1 MNERQIKFI
10 ELLLQDE
17 KYKPIHE
24 WAEKLKVSEKTLH
37 RDIEKINREIEFFNA
52 FIEKKSGVGVKINID
67 NANKKIFFEQIMKQM
82 KNKDEIQNISWSKDY
97 RIMDIA
103 LNFLLYT
110 EEKVLISDLAYKY
123 FVSRSSIVNDLRSVE
138 ESFQVYDIELERE
151 KGRVFITGKEE
162 NIRIALTDLIDS
174 LLKCSLDEKGDKYS
188 EANVMMTI
196 LDCFSESDLSNTEH
210 IIREFEEKENYY
222 FDENEYGRISISIL
236 VMVYRVRQKSY
247 IMNADVGKEY
257 ENNELYQT
265 IKWLNEKISMEFDL
279 PVSQDEMIQI
289 YQILQETH
297 LFYQTDQRIN
307 EKKHEKA
314 ESFVNDFIDAFS
326 IIMEINIREEFS
338 LYQNIKSHISLMV
351 DRVVENNQ
359 ARNPLVAQIK
369 EEYEEVTKICQIIC
383 WILEKKFLLPEIS
396 IDEICYLA
404 LYIQGEIMEQE
415 ENADILLVSNLSQGM
430 VNLIRHKLLTKHSKW
445 KIDGC
450 SYYEFCTKN
459 IHKYDFIISTQGL
472 EGKNR
477 NIPYVQISPVVTEMD
492 WNLIDKFFHYAKE
505 SSKWYLQ
512 KLVGTV
518 TDLKDIGCK
527 VEIVQENIPVM
538 INRESI
544 RIDGLKD
551 ITYLYTYQKGRE
563 NICRFSLDM
572 DKEQIKCLRIEMG
585 NWDYML
591 FASKL
596 FYYLGSCSEEVIKDF
611 TKILIER
618 STFGCIE

>member
-10 ELLLQDE
+10 ELLLKNE
-17 KYKPIHE
+17 KYKPVHE

-37 RDIEKINREIEFFNA
+37 RDIDKINREIEFFNA
-52 FIEKKSGVGVKINID
+52 FIEKKAGVGVKINID
-67 NANKKIFFEQIMKQM
+67 NANKKKFFEQIMKQI

-123 FVSRSSIVNDLRSVE
+123 FVSRSSIINDLCSVE
-138 ESFQVYDIELERE
+138 ESFQLHHIDLKKE
-151 KGRVFITGKEE
+151 KGRVFITGREE

-174 LLKCSLDEKGDKYS
+174 ILKCSLEENRDKYS
-188 EANVMMTI
+188 EANIMMTI
-196 LDCFSESDLSNTEH
+196 LECFSESDLSNTEY

-222 FDENEYGRISISIL
+222 FDENEYGRVSISIL
-236 VMVYRVRQKSY
+236 VMVYRVRQKY
-247 IMNADVGKEY
+247 FITDAEIGDDN
-257 ENNELYQT
+257 ENDELYRKT
-265 IKWLNEKISMEFDL
+265 KWLIEKISIEFNL
-279 PVSQDEMIQI
+279 QIPRDEMIQI

-297 LFYQTDQRIN
+297 LFYQIYQKIDERKQET
-307 EKKHEKA
+307 A
-314 ESFVNDFIDAFS
+314 EAFVNDFIDAFS

-338 LYQNIKSHISLMV
+338 LYQNIRSHISLMV

-359 ARNPLVAQIK
+359 ARNPLVTQIR

-383 WILEKKFLLPEIS
+383 WILEKRFSLPEIS
-396 IDEICYLA
+396 LDEICYLA

-415 ENADILLVSNLSQGM
+415 ENADILLVSNHSQGI

-472 EGKNR
+472 EGKNQ

-492 WNLIDKFFHYAKE
+492 WNLIDQFFHYAKE

-527 VEIVQENIPVM
+527 VEIIQDNIPIM

-544 RIDGLKD
+544 RIEGLKD
-551 ITYLYTYQKGRE
+551 ITYLYTYQKGGE
-563 NICRFSLDM
+563 NICRFSV
-572 DKEQIKCLRIEMG
+572 EQGNERIKGLKIEMG

-596 FYYLGSCSEEVIKDF
+596 FYYLGSCGDEVMTDF
-611 TKILIER
+611 TRILIER
-618 STFGCIE
+618 GSLDV

>member
-10 ELLLQDE
+10 ELLLQSE

-24 WAEKLKVSEKTLH
+24 WSEKLKVSDKTLH
-37 RDIEKINREIEFFNA
+37 RDIDKINREIESFNA
-52 FIEKKSGVGVKINID
+52 WIDKKAGVGVRINVD
-67 NANKKIFFEQIMKQM
+67 NANKKKFYEQIMKQM
-82 KNKDEIQNISWSKDY
+82 KNKDEIQNVSWSKDY

-110 EEKVLISDLAYKY
+110 EEKVLVSDLAHKY
-123 FVSRSSIVNDLRSVE
+123 FVSRSSIVNDLCSVE
-138 ESFQVYDIELERE
+138 QSLQIYHIELKRE
-151 KGRVFITGKEE
+151 KGYVFIDGKEE
-162 NIRIALTDLIDS
+162 DIRMALTELIDS
-174 LLKCSLDEKGDKYS
+174 LLKCSLDENGDKYS
-188 EANVMMTI
+188 EANIMMTI
-196 LDCFSESDLSNTEH
+196 LDCFSELDLSNTEH

-222 FDENEYGRISISIL
+222 FDENEYGRISIFIL
-236 VMVYRVRQKSY
+236 VTVYRVRQKY
-247 IMNADVGKEY
+247 FIMTSKADRDN
-257 ENNELYQT
+257 ENDELYQKT
-265 IKWLNEKISMEFDL
+265 KWLIERISMEFDL
-279 PVSQDEMIQI
+279 QIPKTEMIQI

-297 LFYQTDQRIN
+297 LFYQIYQRVD
-307 EKKHEKA
+307 EKKKEKA
-314 ESFVNDFIDAFS
+314 EAFVNDFIDAFS
-326 IIMEINIREEFS
+326 VIMEINICEEFS

-359 ARNPLVAQIK
+359 ARNPLVSQIQ

-415 ENADILLVSNLSQGM
+415 ENADILLVSNHSQGM

-472 EGKNR
+472 EGKNQ

-492 WNLIDKFFHYAKE
+492 WNLIDQFFHYAKE

-518 TDLKDIGCK
+518 TDLKDIGCQ
-527 VEIVQENIPVM
+527 VEIICDNIPVM
-538 INRESI
+538 INRDSI

-551 ITYLYTYQKGRE
+551 ITYLYTYQKGGK
-563 NICRFSLDM
+563 NICRFSIDSE
-572 DKEQIKCLRIEMG
+572 KEKIKGVKIEMG

-596 FYYLGSCSEEVIKDF
+596 FYYLGSCSDEVITDF

-618 STFGCIE
+618 RMLDV